1 MQTLRYCV
9 FFPSPQKKTT
19 SDSAEAEA
27 AESNQASSQDVDE
40 GFDEADGS
48 LSESMDLAAA
58 ADATQ
63 DGE

>member
-1 MQTLRYCV
+1 MQTLRYRV